1 MANNTGPLYIDRRE
15 FARIVHHANSS
26 LDGFDDRAALNQ
38 RHKQDSD
45 KRVSTWTNTLEASRK
60 AKFEARRI
68 KAEKLE
74 AERVRIDEMEAQVLQ
89 KQRTDAISRA
99 DKLVA
104 EQNDLI
110 KRFRGMQGTSDML
123 EVNKLQRS
131 YRRDQK
137 KMEIQREEFFHKKL
151 MEQVQKDKLVEQKKQ
166 EKLEAKQA
174 RVAKIQKEQLN
185 AQIDRN
191 LRRLVQEKK
200 EGEQTVALAKLAL
213 EKEIQEK
220 KDRLRINRQNRL
232 EMVKCNDEAA
242 VIKQKIQKKA
252 QEEEEKIKRHAAEK
266 ERVTAKRKKH
276 LKLKHEQKQKQIQ
289 VMIDRAVEHLENTK
303 NTEDARLEKAVQQR
317 EEKESANRK
326 AKADRRAQEV
336 IAIDKSRQH
345 QLARKRELAAAE
357 KAADKEMAKQWMENN
372 KKMIMK
378 ERQKEQIIAKRNR
391 NNAAAL
397 GKMAKKLKAENK
409 AAREATKAHYNN
421 LYAEQDREQEK
432 FERYVEK
439 EIAEYGRAGKN
450 VKALAHAL
458 RKETDLMSA
467 F

>member
-38 RHKQDSD
+38 RRKQDSD

-276 LKLKHEQKQKQIQ
+276 LKIKHEQKQKQIQ

-317 EEKESANRK
+317 EAKEDANLK

-357 KAADKEMAKQWMENN
+357 KAADIEMAKQWMENN
-372 KKMIMK
+372 KKLIIK
-378 ERQKEQIIAKRNR
+378 ERQKEQIISKRNR

-397 GKMAKKLKAENK
+397 GK
-409 AAREATKAHYNN
+409 
-421 LYAEQDREQEK
+421 
-432 FERYVEK
+432 
-439 EIAEYGRAGKN
+439 
-450 VKALAHAL
+450 VKCL
-458 RKETDLMSA
+458 S
-467 F
+467 

>member
-38 RHKQDSD
+38 RRKQDSD

-166 EKLEAKQA
+166 ETLEAKQA
-174 RVAKIQKEQLN
+174 RVAKIQKGQLN

-242 VIKQKIQKKA
+242 VIKQKNSEKSAGGRGENQAACCRKGEGHRKEKK
-252 QEEEEKIKRHAAEK
+252 
-266 ERVTAKRKKH
+266 T
-276 LKLKHEQKQKQIQ
+276 LKNQA
-289 VMIDRAVEHLENTK
+289 RA
-303 NTEDARLEKAVQQR
+303 
-317 EEKESANRK
+317 K
-326 AKADRRAQEV
+326 AKTDSSYDR
-336 IAIDKSRQH
+336 S
-345 QLARKRELAAAE
+345 
-357 KAADKEMAKQWMENN
+357 
-372 KKMIMK
+372 
-378 ERQKEQIIAKRNR
+378 
-391 NNAAAL
+391 
-397 GKMAKKLKAENK
+397 G
-409 AAREATKAHYNN
+409 
-421 LYAEQDREQEK
+421 
-432 FERYVEK
+432 
-439 EIAEYGRAGKN
+439 GRA
-450 VKALAHAL
+450 
-458 RKETDLMSA
+458 S
-467 F
+467 

>member
-15 FARIVHHANSS
+15 FARIVHHANSN

-38 RHKQDSD
+38 RRKQASD

-99 DKLVA
+99 EKLVA

-131 YRRDQK
+131 YRRDQE
-137 KMEIQREEFFHKKL
+137 KMEIQREQFFHKKL
-151 MEQVQKDKLVEQKKQ
+151 MEQVQKDKLAEQKKQ
-166 EKLEAKQA
+166 EILEAKQA

-191 LRRLVQEKK
+191 LRRLIQEKK

-213 EKEIQEK
+213 EKELQEK
-220 KDRLRINRQNRL
+220 KDRLRIARQNRM

-242 VIKQKIQKKA
+242 VIKQRIQKKA

-266 ERVTAKRKKH
+266 ERVTGKRKKH
-276 LKLKHEQKQKQIQ
+276 LKIKHEQKQKQIQ

-317 EEKESANRK
+317 EEKENANLK

-357 KAADKEMAKQWMENN
+357 KAADIEMAKQWMENN
-372 KKMIMK
+372 KKMIIK
-378 ERQKEQIIAKRNR
+378 ERHKEQIIAKRNR

-397 GKMAKKLKAENK
+397 SKMAKKVKGEKK
-409 AAREATKAHYNN
+409 AAREATKTHYNN

-432 FERYVEK
+432 FDRYVEK
-439 EIAEYGRAGKN
+439 EIAEYGKAGKN

-458 RKETDLMSA
+458 RKGTDLMSA

>member
-1 MANNTGPLYIDRRE
+1 MG
-15 FARIVHHANSS
+15 
-26 LDGFDDRAALNQ
+26 
-38 RHKQDSD
+38 
-45 KRVSTWTNTLEASRK
+45 
-60 AKFEARRI
+60 
-68 KAEKLE
+68 
-74 AERVRIDEMEAQVLQ
+74 
-89 KQRTDAISRA
+89 
-99 DKLVA
+99 
-104 EQNDLI
+104 
-110 KRFRGMQGTSDML
+110 
-123 EVNKLQRS
+123 
-131 YRRDQK
+131 
-137 KMEIQREEFFHKKL
+137 
-151 MEQVQKDKLVEQKKQ
+151 Q

-252 QEEEEKIKRHAAEK
+252 QEKKKKKKKKARK
-266 ERVTAKRKKH
+266 KKKKKKKKKKH

-357 KAADKEMAKQWMENN
+357 KAADKEM
-372 KKMIMK
+372 
-378 ERQKEQIIAKRNR
+378 
-391 NNAAAL
+391 
-397 GKMAKKLKAENK
+397 
-409 AAREATKAHYNN
+409 
-421 LYAEQDREQEK
+421 
-432 FERYVEK
+432 
-439 EIAEYGRAGKN
+439 
-450 VKALAHAL
+450 
-458 RKETDLMSA
+458 
-467 F
+467 

>member
-38 RHKQDSD
+38 RRKQASD

-99 DKLVA
+99 EKLVA

-131 YRRDQK
+131 YRRDQE
-137 KMEIQREEFFHKKL
+137 KMEIQREQFFHKKL
-151 MEQVQKDKLVEQKKQ
+151 MEQVQKDKLAELKKQ
-166 EKLEAKQA
+166 EVLEAKQA
-174 RVAKIQKEQLN
+174 NVAKIQKEQLN

-191 LRRLVQEKK
+191 LRRLIQEKK

-220 KDRLRINRQNRL
+220 KDRLRIARQNRM
-232 EMVKCNDEAA
+232 EMVKCNEEAA
-242 VIKQKIQKKA
+242 VIKEKIQQKVKE
-252 QEEEEKIKRHAAEK
+252 QEEKIKRHAAEK

-317 EEKESANRK
+317 EEKEDANLK

-357 KAADKEMAKQWMENN
+357 KAADMEMAKQWMENN
-372 KKMIMK
+372 KKMIIK

-397 GKMAKKLKAENK
+397 SKMAKKITAENK

-421 LYAEQDREQEK
+421 LYAEQDRDQEK
-432 FERYVEK
+432 FDRYVEK
-439 EIAEYGRAGKN
+439 EIAEYAKAGKN

-458 RKETDLMSA
+458 RKGTDLMSA